1 MWTTPS
7 PQAPMSSGPG
17 VCSTSTKL
25 KGASTITPRRATAIV
40 ETLRILLRISR
51 IKAQL
56 MARRANIPKH
66 HPTFH
71 LLHTGVHPRVDSH
84 KVPT

>member
-1 MWTTPS
+1 
-7 PQAPMSSGPG
+7 MSSGPG
-17 VCSTSTKL
+17 AHSASTKV
-25 KGASTITPRRATAIV
+25 KVDSTITSRRAATIV
-40 ETLRILLRISR
+40 ETLRILLRVSR

-71 LLHTGVHPRVDSH
+71 LLCTGVHPRVDSH